1 MLVIIASTLLFIS
14 PQRQYFLHPFTC
26 LWRVAGWEGGGR
38 PFPAAQHPLASA
50 RATALC
56 WFGRRT
62 STTITTIP
70 TTVHSCP
77 CTPSP
82 VQCHHGVITV
92 QLESYAKGG
101 SQGKFVD
108 QDQGGH
114 PSSGCNSRSSPLGWD
129 WHMGIPS
136 CPQPSAPPCLL
147 TPPRHSLHLPTPSH
161 NIHLLSPATIQFPSP
176 DTPSHPTPA
185 PTSLPAFFLHL
196 HETKPWLFAPHHH
209 HPDPQTMPSFFVPTL
224 IRTQF
229 VLPTSQPIPVP
240 TILAGGS
247 GSTSAHSISIN
258 TRKWL
263 FPFPK
268 AGTNQRT
275 NNPTIHFTGL
285 FCLQHCSPQL
295 ILLIHHHFYGNLS
308 TVFHKQ
314 SLKKCGFSSL
324 PCCLSEAG

>member
-82 VQCHHGVITV
+82 VQCHHSVITV

-101 SQGKFVD
+101 FQGKFVD

-114 PSSGCNSRSSPLGWD
+114 PSSGCNSRSSPLRWD
-129 WHMGIPS
+129 WHMEIPS

-147 TPPRHSLHLPTPSH
+147 TPPPKAFPPSSHPLTHHSPPQPSNNPISSPRHPTPSH
-161 NIHLLSPATIQFPSP
+161 PCPNIPPSFLPTPPWNKALALCSPSP
-176 DTPSHPTPA
+176 SPRPPNHALIFCSHPHPNPVCA
-185 PTSLPAFFLHL
+185 PHLPAYPSSHYLGRRQWFHL
-196 HETKPWLFAPHHH
+196 
-209 HPDPQTMPSFFVPTL
+209 
-224 IRTQF
+224 
-229 VLPTSQPIPVP
+229 
-240 TILAGGS
+240 
-247 GSTSAHSISIN
+247 
-258 TRKWL
+258 
-263 FPFPK
+263 
-268 AGTNQRT
+268 
-275 NNPTIHFTGL
+275 
-285 FCLQHCSPQL
+285 CLL
-295 ILLIHHHFYGNLS
+295 Y
-308 TVFHKQ
+308 FHKH
-314 SLKKCGFSSL
+314 
-324 PCCLSEAG
+324 